1 MTLNSP
7 LTLGAAPTNAG
18 TQLGSVQTVAWSDVF
33 AMTSDQTYTSGAIT
47 LNQGRY
53 LCYVNMSGNYPSTG
67 ITNLIASVISF
78 SGTGISGGSYD
89 NIQRRVTW
97 GDGYTYVMYSSMQ
110 PLLIV
115 PATTSVTVGYKPYFT
130 FTTSAVGINGAG
142 SFASFIR
149 IA

>member
-1 MTLNSP
+1 
-7 LTLGAAPTNAG
+7 
-18 TQLGSVQTVAWSDVF
+18 
-33 AMTSDQTYTSGAIT
+33 MTSSQPYTSGAIT

-53 LCYVNMSGNYPSTG
+53 LCFVNMSGNYPSTG
-67 ITNLIASVISF
+67 ITNFIASVISF

-97 GDGYTYVMYSSMQ
+97 GDGYTYTMYSSMQ

-115 PATTSVTVGYKPYFT
+115 PATTSVTVSYTPYFT
-130 FTTSAVGINGAG
+130 FTTSASGINGAG
-142 SFASFIR
+142 SVASFIR